1 MNTAQTTTKPWS
13 DEDLLFLVGS
23 KEEAE
28 KMFKTAEALRTEFKT
43 PSVLWA
49 YVSSL
54 KDGRTKMHKAA
65 EQQPVKME
73 AGATL
78 TNEQLCELITTKE
91 SAEQLLK
98 NNQALQKEW
107 GLNSGALWQ
116 FVNHYRRGHVKISS
130 RAPVTA

>member
-1 MNTAQTTTKPWS
+1 MTTTIPTKHWS
-13 DEDLLFLVGS
+13 DSDLLFLIDS
-23 KEEAE
+23 QEQCE
-28 KMFKTAEALRTEFKT
+28 KIFKIAEALRAEFKT

-49 YVSSL
+49 YVASL
-54 KDGRTKMHKAA
+54 RDGRTKMHKAA

-116 FVNHYRRGHVKISS
+116 FVNHYRRGHVRLQT
-130 RAPVTA
+130 RAAATP